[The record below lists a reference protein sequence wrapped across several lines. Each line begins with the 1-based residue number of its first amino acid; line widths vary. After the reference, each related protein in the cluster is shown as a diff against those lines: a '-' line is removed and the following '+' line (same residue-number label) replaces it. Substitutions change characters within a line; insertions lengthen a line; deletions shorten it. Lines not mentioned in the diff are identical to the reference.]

1 MEFRQLESF
10 CAVVRYQSFTKAAE
24 KLYISQP
31 TISTH
36 IRMLEQEFNSR
47 LIIRTTKNIEIT
59 PHGKELFA
67 CAQKIFTLKNDLIQK
82 WSEENKKIIRI
93 GASTIPADY
102 ILPEVLPLF
111 CQKYPDI
118 QLHIHQNDS
127 GNILQSILNGKF
139 TIGMV
144 GMKSFEKEL
153 DFVPFFHD
161 EIVMITPKQENF
173 LHFSQ
178 KAFNQDDL
186 ISLLKKET
194 IILREQGSGS
204 KKRLESYFE
213 QINLSEKSLNIIA
226 RLNDQESIKKLV
238 ASGLGISFISAK
250 AITSADNL
258 LTMKLPENN
267 LTRSLYFAY
276 HKDYILKEHILSFIK
291 FVQNFYAKNKINDI
305 ILYKIKYREG

>member
-102 ILPEVLPLF
+102 ILPEVLSLF

-127 GNILQSILNGKF
+127 GNILQSILSGKF

-161 EIVMITPKQENF
+161 EIVMITPKQEKF
-173 LHFSQ
+173 LHFSK

-250 AITSADNL
+250 AITDADNL
-258 LTMKLPENN
+258 LTIKLPENN

-291 FVQNFYAKNKINDI
+291 FVQKFYAKK
-305 ILYKIKYREG
+305 

>member
-82 WSEENKKIIRI
+82 CSEENKKIIRI

-161 EIVMITPKQENF
+161 EIVMITPKQEKF
-173 LHFSQ
+173 LHFAQ

-250 AITSADNL
+250 AITDADNL
-258 LTMKLPENN
+258 LTIKLPENN

-291 FVQNFYAKNKINDI
+291 FVQKFYAKK
-305 ILYKIKYREG
+305 

>member
-111 CQKYPDI
+111 CQKYSDI

-161 EIVMITPKQENF
+161 EIVMITPKQEKF
-173 LHFSQ
+173 LHFAQ

-250 AITSADNL
+250 AITDADNL
-258 LTMKLPENN
+258 LTIKLPENN

-291 FVQNFYAKNKINDI
+291 FVQNFYAKK
-305 ILYKIKYREG
+305 

>member
-153 DFVPFFHD
+153 DFVPFFHN

-250 AITSADNL
+250 AITDADNL
-258 LTMKLPENN
+258 LTIKLPENN

-291 FVQNFYAKNKINDI
+291 FVQNFYAKK
-305 ILYKIKYREG
+305 

>member
-161 EIVMITPKQENF
+161 EIVMITPKQEKF
-173 LHFSQ
+173 LHFAQ
-178 KAFNQDDL
+178 KVFNQDDL

-250 AITSADNL
+250 AITDADNL
-258 LTMKLPENN
+258 LTIKLPENN

-291 FVQNFYAKNKINDI
+291 FVQNFYAKK
-305 ILYKIKYREG
+305 

>member
-93 GASTIPADY
+93 GASTIPSDY

-161 EIVMITPKQENF
+161 EIVMITPKQEKF
-173 LHFSQ
+173 LHFAQ

-250 AITSADNL
+250 AITDADNL
-258 LTMKLPENN
+258 LTIKLPENN

-291 FVQNFYAKNKINDI
+291 FVQKFYAKK
-305 ILYKIKYREG
+305 

>member
-161 EIVMITPKQENF
+161 EIVMITPKQEEF

-250 AITSADNL
+250 AITDADNL
-258 LTMKLPENN
+258 LTIKLPENN

-291 FVQNFYAKNKINDI
+291 FVQKFYAKK
-305 ILYKIKYREG
+305 

>member
-67 CAQKIFTLKNDLIQK
+67 YAQKIFTLKNDLIQK

-250 AITSADNL
+250 AITDADNL
-258 LTMKLPENN
+258 LTIKLPENN

-291 FVQNFYAKNKINDI
+291 FVQNFYAKKQNKRYNTIQD
-305 ILYKIKYREG
+305 

>member
-161 EIVMITPKQENF
+161 EIVMITPKQEKF
-173 LHFSQ
+173 LHFAQ
-178 KAFNQDDL
+178 KAFNQDDF

-250 AITSADNL
+250 AITDADNL
-258 LTMKLPENN
+258 LTIKLPENN

-291 FVQNFYAKNKINDI
+291 FVQNFYAKK
-305 ILYKIKYREG
+305 

>member
-153 DFVPFFHD
+153 DFVPFFHY
-161 EIVMITPKQENF
+161 EIVMITPKQEKF
-173 LHFSQ
+173 LHFFQ

-250 AITSADNL
+250 AITDADNL
-258 LTMKLPENN
+258 LTIKLPENN

-291 FVQNFYAKNKINDI
+291 FVQKFYAKK
-305 ILYKIKYREG
+305 

>member
-250 AITSADNL
+250 AITDADNL
-258 LTMKLPENN
+258 LTIKLPENN

-291 FVQNFYAKNKINDI
+291 FVQKFYAKK
-305 ILYKIKYREG
+305 

>member
-144 GMKSFEKEL
+144 GMKAFEKEL

-161 EIVMITPKQENF
+161 EIVMITPKQEKF
-173 LHFSQ
+173 LHFAQ

-204 KKRLESYFE
+204 KKRLETYFE

-250 AITSADNL
+250 AITDADNL
-258 LTMKLPENN
+258 LTIKLPENN

-291 FVQNFYAKNKINDI
+291 FVQKFYAKK
-305 ILYKIKYREG
+305 

>member
-67 CAQKIFTLKNDLIQK
+67 YAQKIFTLKNDLIQK

-127 GNILQSILNGKF
+127 GNILQSILNSKF

-250 AITSADNL
+250 AITDADNL
-258 LTMKLPENN
+258 LTIKLPENN

-291 FVQNFYAKNKINDI
+291 FVQKFYAKK
-305 ILYKIKYREG
+305 

>member
-67 CAQKIFTLKNDLIQK
+67 CAQ
-82 WSEENKKIIRI
+82 NKKIIRI

-161 EIVMITPKQENF
+161 EIVMITPKQEKF

-250 AITSADNL
+250 AITDADNL
-258 LTMKLPENN
+258 LTIKLPENS

-276 HKDYILKEHILSFIK
+276 HKDYILKEHILFFIK
-291 FVQNFYAKNKINDI
+291 FVQNFYAKK
-305 ILYKIKYREG
+305 

>member
-10 CAVVRYQSFTKAAE
+10 CAVIRYQSFTKAAE

-250 AITSADNL
+250 AITDADNL
-258 LTMKLPENN
+258 LTIKLPENN

-291 FVQNFYAKNKINDI
+291 FVQNFYAKK
-305 ILYKIKYREG
+305 

>member
-161 EIVMITPKQENF
+161 EIVMITPKQEKF
-173 LHFSQ
+173 LHFAQ

-250 AITSADNL
+250 AITDADNL
-258 LTMKLPENN
+258 LTIKLPESS

-276 HKDYILKEHILSFIK
+276 HKDYILKEHISSFIK
-291 FVQNFYAKNKINDI
+291 FVQNFYAKK
-305 ILYKIKYREG
+305 

>member
-161 EIVMITPKQENF
+161 EIVMITPKQEKF
-173 LHFSQ
+173 LHFAQ

-194 IILREQGSGS
+194 IILSEQGSGS

-250 AITSADNL
+250 AITDADNL
-258 LTMKLPENN
+258 LTIKLPENN

-276 HKDYILKEHILSFIK
+276 HKDYILKKHILSFIK
-291 FVQNFYAKNKINDI
+291 FVQKFYAKK
-305 ILYKIKYREG
+305 

>member
-82 WSEENKKIIRI
+82 WSEENKQIIRI

-144 GMKSFEKEL
+144 GMKAFEKEL

-161 EIVMITPKQENF
+161 EIVMITSKQEKF
-173 LHFSQ
+173 LHFAQ

-258 LTMKLPENN
+258 LTIKLPENN

-291 FVQNFYAKNKINDI
+291 FVQKFYAKK
-305 ILYKIKYREG
+305 

>member
-111 CQKYPDI
+111 CQKHPDI

-161 EIVMITPKQENF
+161 EIVMITPKQEKF
-173 LHFSQ
+173 LHFAQ

-250 AITSADNL
+250 AITDADNL
-258 LTMKLPENN
+258 LTIKLPENN

-291 FVQNFYAKNKINDI
+291 FVQNFYAKK
-305 ILYKIKYREG
+305 

>member
-118 QLHIHQNDS
+118 QLHIHRNDS

-250 AITSADNL
+250 AITDADNL
-258 LTMKLPENN
+258 LTIKLPENN

-291 FVQNFYAKNKINDI
+291 FVQKFYAKK
-305 ILYKIKYREG
+305 

>member
-153 DFVPFFHD
+153 DFVPFFHN

-250 AITSADNL
+250 AITDADNL
-258 LTMKLPENN
+258 LTIKLPENN

-291 FVQNFYAKNKINDI
+291 FVQKFYAKK
-305 ILYKIKYREG
+305 

>member
-250 AITSADNL
+250 AITDADSL
-258 LTMKLPENN
+258 LTIKLPENN

-291 FVQNFYAKNKINDI
+291 FVQNFYAKK
-305 ILYKIKYREG
+305 

>member
-82 WSEENKKIIRI
+82 WSEKNKKIIRI

-153 DFVPFFHD
+153 DFIPFFHD
-161 EIVMITPKQENF
+161 EIVMITPKQEKF
-173 LHFSQ
+173 LHFAQ
-178 KAFNQDDL
+178 KAFNQDNL

-250 AITSADNL
+250 AITDADNL
-258 LTMKLPENN
+258 LTIKLPENN

-291 FVQNFYAKNKINDI
+291 FVQNFYAKK
-305 ILYKIKYREG
+305 

>member
-161 EIVMITPKQENF
+161 EIVMITPKQEIF

-250 AITSADNL
+250 AITDADNL
-258 LTMKLPENN
+258 LTIKLPENN

-291 FVQNFYAKNKINDI
+291 FVQNFYAKK
-305 ILYKIKYREG
+305 

>member
-127 GNILQSILNGKF
+127 SNILQSILNGKF
-139 TIGMV
+139 TISMV
-144 GMKSFEKEL
+144 GMKSFEKEF

-161 EIVMITPKQENF
+161 EIVLITPKQEKF
-173 LHFSQ
+173 LHFAQ

-238 ASGLGISFISAK
+238 ASGLGISFISDK
-250 AITSADNL
+250 AITDADNL
-258 LTMKLPENN
+258 LTIKLPENN

-291 FVQNFYAKNKINDI
+291 FVQNFYAKK
-305 ILYKIKYREG
+305 

>member
-1 MEFRQLESF
+1 M
-10 CAVVRYQSFTKAAE
+10 
-24 KLYISQP
+24 
-31 TISTH
+31 
-36 IRMLEQEFNSR
+36 
-47 LIIRTTKNIEIT
+47 
-59 PHGKELFA
+59 
-67 CAQKIFTLKNDLIQK
+67 LKNDLIQK

-161 EIVMITPKQENF
+161 EIVMITPKQEKF

-250 AITSADNL
+250 AITDADNL
-258 LTMKLPENN
+258 LTIKLPENN

-291 FVQNFYAKNKINDI
+291 FVQNFYAKK
-305 ILYKIKYREG
+305 

>member
-127 GNILQSILNGKF
+127 GNILQSILNSKF

-161 EIVMITPKQENF
+161 EIVMITPKQEKF
-173 LHFSQ
+173 LHFAQ

-250 AITSADNL
+250 AITDADNL
-258 LTMKLPENN
+258 LTIKLPENN

-291 FVQNFYAKNKINDI
+291 FVQNFYAKK
-305 ILYKIKYREG
+305 

>member
-204 KKRLESYFE
+204 KKRLKSYFE
-213 QINLSEKSLNIIA
+213 QINLSEKFLNIIA

-238 ASGLGISFISAK
+238 ASGLGISFISTK
-250 AITSADNL
+250 AITDADNL
-258 LTMKLPENN
+258 LTIKLPENN

-291 FVQNFYAKNKINDI
+291 FVQNFYAKK
-305 ILYKIKYREG
+305 

>member
-250 AITSADNL
+250 AITDADNL
-258 LTMKLPENN
+258 LTIKLPENN

-291 FVQNFYAKNKINDI
+291 FVQNFYAKK
-305 ILYKIKYREG
+305 

>member
-10 CAVVRYQSFTKAAE
+10 CAVVRYQSFTKATE

-111 CQKYPDI
+111 CQKHPDI

-127 GNILQSILNGKF
+127 GNILQSILSGKF

-161 EIVMITPKQENF
+161 EIVMITPKQEKF
-173 LHFSQ
+173 LHFAQ
-178 KAFNQDDL
+178 KVFNQDDL

-250 AITSADNL
+250 AITDADNL
-258 LTMKLPENN
+258 LTIKLPENN

-291 FVQNFYAKNKINDI
+291 FVQNFYAKK
-305 ILYKIKYREG
+305 

>member
-111 CQKYPDI
+111 CQKYPDT

-161 EIVMITPKQENF
+161 EIVMITPKQEKF
-173 LHFSQ
+173 LHFAQ

-291 FVQNFYAKNKINDI
+291 FVQNFYAKK
-305 ILYKIKYREG
+305 

>member
-161 EIVMITPKQENF
+161 EIVMITPKQEKF
-173 LHFSQ
+173 LHFAQ

-238 ASGLGISFISAK
+238 ASGLGISFISTK
-250 AITSADNL
+250 AITDADNL
-258 LTMKLPENN
+258 LTIKLPENN

-291 FVQNFYAKNKINDI
+291 FVQKFYAKK
-305 ILYKIKYREG
+305 

>member
-173 LHFSQ
+173 LHFFQ

-250 AITSADNL
+250 AITDADNL
-258 LTMKLPENN
+258 LTIKLPENN

-291 FVQNFYAKNKINDI
+291 FVQKFYAKK
-305 ILYKIKYREG
+305 

>member
-144 GMKSFEKEL
+144 GMKAFEKEL

-161 EIVMITPKQENF
+161 EIVMITPKQEKF
-173 LHFSQ
+173 LHFAQ

-213 QINLSEKSLNIIA
+213 QINLSEKSLNIVA

-250 AITSADNL
+250 AITDADNL
-258 LTMKLPENN
+258 LTIKLPENN

-291 FVQNFYAKNKINDI
+291 FVQNFYAKK
-305 ILYKIKYREG
+305 

>member
-258 LTMKLPENN
+258 LTIKLPENN

-291 FVQNFYAKNKINDI
+291 FVQKFYAKK
-305 ILYKIKYREG
+305 